1 MTAVAMKIHMD
12 QSLPRGVT
20 PLIGDSTHLRLRNY
34 VARGK
39 SLPLMD
45 TVGWASV
52 LSLDSWPFHG
62 RAA

>member
-12 QSLPRGVT
+12 QVCRVT
-20 PLIGDSTHLRLRNY
+20 PLVGDSTHLRSRNY

-39 SLPLMD
+39 SLPLMG

-52 LSLDSWPFHG
+52 QE
-62 RAA
+62 